1 MEGRL
6 IQDSRRRRLTGRL
19 AGAGA
24 STGLLLQEPG
34 IPLRQHGHN
43 PNPLYFA
50 AGAGIAILIVL
61 LTWGA
66 SRLGPRVR
74 HGLAARAGSRRRLR
88 AEASAEGRSRAMM
101 SELCPHGWRAQLV
114 LFSPDDELPPDAP
127 VGLRAQVALDWAELE
142 DERRGVAV
150 VRRVWAASIAEA
162 LEAMVADRR
171 ADEMLERIEQS
182 AVADG
187 TLWPDL

>member
-1 MEGRL
+1 MEGPPT
-6 IQDSRRRRLTGRL
+6 QDRGRRRRGVRL
-19 AGAGA
+19 AGSGVG
-24 STGLLLQEPG
+24 TGLMLQNPNVPNFG
-34 IPLRQHGHN
+34 RGHN

-50 AGAGIAILIVL
+50 AGAGIAVLIVL
-61 LTWGA
+61 LTWAA
-66 SRLGPRVR
+66 SRLGPRLR
-74 HGLAARAGSRRRLR
+74 HGLAARSASRRRLR
-88 AEASAEGRSRAMM
+88 AEASTEARARAMM
-101 SELCPHGWRAQLV
+101 SELCPHGWRAQIV
-114 LFSPDDELPPDAP
+114 LFGPDDELPPDAP
-127 VGLRAQVALDWAELE
+127 LGARSQVALDWAELE

-182 AVADG
+182 AVSDG